1 MLAGRHR
8 LALALCFTMA
18 GLVVGPT
25 SVRADEAAPD
35 KPPAFAPGGFCA
47 RAIAA
52 GGVRA
57 KLCRILSGLLIR
69 MEPVADRSA
78 VRLGKGG
85 GVYRDGEL
93 VTVTVDVPEDVD
105 RAYLNVV
112 FLDEAGEVVHLLPNA
127 NARDTEVRGGERV
140 VLGDARDE
148 GGDGGRELRAAPPRG
163 RGMILALFSPHPLEP
178 VGREEAESMGGFLA
192 SLQAALRGASGEGD
206 PVRFGSTAIETRGR

>member
-1 MLAGRHR
+1 MPAGHR
-8 LALALCFTMA
+8 LALALCLTTA
-18 GLVVGPT
+18 GLGAGPAPA
-25 SVRADEAAPD
+25 RAAEAAPD
-35 KPPAFAPGGFCA
+35 KPAAFAPGGFCT
-47 RAIAA
+47 RAMEA

-93 VTVTVDVPEDVD
+93 VTVTVDVPEDVG

-148 GGDGGRELRAAPPRG
+148 GGDGGRELRAAPPHG
-163 RGMILALFSPHPLEP
+163 QGMILALFSPRPLEP
-178 VGREEAESMGGFLA
+178 VGRREAESMGGFLA
-192 SLQAALRGASGEGD
+192 SLQAALRTASGEGD
-206 PVRFGSTAIETRGR
+206 PVRFDSTAIETRGR